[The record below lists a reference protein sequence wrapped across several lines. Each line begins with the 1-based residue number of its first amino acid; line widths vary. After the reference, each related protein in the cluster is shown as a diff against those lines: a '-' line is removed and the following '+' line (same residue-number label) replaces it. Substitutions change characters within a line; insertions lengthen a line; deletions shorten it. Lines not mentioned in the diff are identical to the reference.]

1 MTTKVF
7 LQMIL
12 AATMLV
18 AGCQTLDLSP
28 SMTNSDK
35 CTASFSS
42 STKVTSTHISAYLNG
57 YKGVSETRSAEIAID
72 PLLNGTDTVMY
83 LVNYPQ
89 GGWEVLSADIR
100 APKVLVM
107 SKGGCMTVEN
117 LTSNPAVESLYGSMG
132 DYISFLHKN
141 PEIDVETAGDWE
153 DVVYQIE
160 NAQTREIESWVLIG
174 TTVLE
179 DIEEEQDHLTIT
191 RWGQGSPSPSVGK
204 WNYYSP
210 RLNPSSQY
218 RCYTGCIPVAI
229 AQMMYYLHYKI
240 GHPVAYY
247 NDFTVSTSIPTG
259 ATSVKIATSHLTG
272 TGSLGYDWSILP
284 LKHDASYTEEQYKYV
299 SSIMTHI
306 GYCTDATYSSTGT
319 SVLPSKIKP
328 FFSSLGISCSGPS
341 DTDWNIITGEIFDRN
356 MPVML
361 GVYTANDEGHR
372 VILDGLYSRLR
383 RVEKR
388 YVWNSIS
395 GPQYKTEIE
404 LDTQDLVCFNW
415 GYEDSGMVSSS
426 GDTIWYN
433 VYATAWS
440 AGGYDFIETDNMIYG
455 FNY

>member
-1 MTTKVF
+1 M
-7 LQMIL
+7 
-12 AATMLV
+12 
-18 AGCQTLDLSP
+18 
-28 SMTNSDK
+28 
-35 CTASFSS
+35 
-42 STKVTSTHISAYLNG
+42 
-57 YKGVSETRSAEIAID
+57 
-72 PLLNGTDTVMY
+72 
-83 LVNYPQ
+83 
-89 GGWEVLSADIR
+89 
-100 APKVLVM
+100 
-107 SKGGCMTVEN
+107 
-117 LTSNPAVESLYGSMG
+117 
-132 DYISFLHKN
+132 
-141 PEIDVETAGDWE
+141 
-153 DVVYQIE
+153 
-160 NAQTREIESWVLIG
+160 LIG

-372 VILDGLYSRLR
+372 VILDGLYSCLR